1 MLQAVLMWT
10 ADSRCRGGYPHP
22 KKVVRPPPTISVSGP
37 IFGLFYE
44 GKVIADE
51 DEVVGGGRAHIL
63 GDPPPLKVFLVLGMG
78 LPDSFR
84 KYRFLVREIKNTI
97 IRYTMSGWM
106 NTFSVLVIV
115 EDVP

>member
-1 MLQAVLMWT
+1 
-10 ADSRCRGGYPHP
+10 
-22 KKVVRPPPTISVSGP
+22 
-37 IFGLFYE
+37 
-44 GKVIADE
+44 
-51 DEVVGGGRAHIL
+51 
-63 GDPPPLKVFLVLGMG
+63 MG

>member
-1 MLQAVLMWT
+1 
-10 ADSRCRGGYPHP
+10 
-22 KKVVRPPPTISVSGP
+22 
-37 IFGLFYE
+37 
-44 GKVIADE
+44 VIADE

-63 GDPPPLKVFLVLGMG
+63 GDPPPLKVFLVPGMG

-115 EDVP
+115 EDVPEKPTVIHHVCLTESVTHVRFSRTRKCMLHHAGKNTSSECRLGKK

>member
-1 MLQAVLMWT
+1 MRMRWWEGV
-10 ADSRCRGGYPHP
+10 GH
-22 KKVVRPPPTISVSGP
+22 
-37 IFGLFYE
+37 IFW
-44 GKVIADE
+44 VI
-51 DEVVGGGRAHIL
+51 
-63 GDPPPLKVFLVLGMG
+63 PPLKVFLVPGMG